1 MDEDSVKVEGTG
13 SAIITDISVV
23 SLPNRDIFNEVYPDD
38 DVSDESDDED
48 EDPESSAEL
57 KQAEARVTEIRD
69 EARLVEDSI
78 LSTSKRQQILD
89 LRSESADKSELEKG
103 ARLTE
108 LLAAY
113 KKEREALCEEGLKAA
128 QAQRHIHEKMNAA
141 TSHLHKVQKAALKE
155 SRERRKAKERE
166 REIKRMRRNERLE
179 EKERIRKER
188 ESFWPKYCYSVT
200 ITLDVN
206 TMTPISSRRQSIASD
221 IDVVKVATNKDD
233 GYDGDTFQEGFS
245 CDLTLSYI
253 TSAAKWQPSYD
264 LQLSTTSATAT
275 LCFDA
280 KISNETS
287 ETWKNCKV
295 SLSTSDAAFA
305 GIDSALPELVPWRIR
320 LGGKSSHY
328 GGRDDQIT
336 RSRTECFEHQ
346 SYVRERMSRTVDHK
360 SRFDMFGLPY
370 GGHGGCFP
378 PPPAVSIGAIPCVK
392 PIPPGGAREVSDDNG
407 DTVGGLQ
414 NWGGEA
420 ETKGRRRMTRKSA
433 DVDYRAVPQAAAAPP
448 PPAAPRASMAM
459 ASAGPYA
466 PAPLAGGSAGG
477 GGGGYGGP
485 GGGRG
490 GFGSAAA
497 APYADPEA
505 IDFEDSFIEEA
516 GMTTNYDLPGLKTLA
531 PKSTA
536 SKQRVAR
543 ITFSNVNLSHS
554 VIAKYRPVAYLQAK
568 LKNGSKLTL
577 LEGASGLTLDG
588 SFMGRTKIPRCSP
601 GDTFTL
607 SLGVDPAIKV
617 SYPKPDVRRATTG
630 LFNKESSS
638 VFARSILLHNTR
650 AASGKPAQLHVQ
662 DQVPVSED
670 ERLRV
675 ELVTPRGLHASEG
688 SVVAGAPGREEDNR
702 DKDWGK
708 ATALL
713 KPGGEVNWDVR
724 LNPGKMVKLWL
735 EYAVS
740 VPSGDVAVEC

>member
-1 MDEDSVKVEGTG
+1 MEPINKIEYKLVDVPTRSVVLFPARAQIFRDIKDIDLKTGINEVTITGLSPTLDEDSVKVEGTG

-48 EDPESSAEL
+48 DDPETSAEL
-57 KQAEARVTEIRD
+57 KQAEARVAEIQD
-69 EARLVEDSI
+69 EARLVEDTI

-155 SRERRKAKERE
+155 SRERRRAKERE
-166 REIKRMRRNERLE
+166 REIRRMRRGERRE

-188 ESFWPKYCYSVT
+188 ETFWPKYCYSVT

-221 IDVVKVATNKDD
+221 IDVVKVAAVKDD

-320 LGGKSSHY
+320 LLGGKSIHY
-328 GGRDDQIT
+328 GGQDDQIT
-336 RSRTECFEHQ
+336 RSRTERFEHQ

-370 GGHGGCFP
+370 VSGHGGCFPP

-392 PIPPGGAREVSDDNG
+392 PMPPGAAREASDDNG

-414 NWGGEA
+414 NWGGEE
-420 ETKGRRRMTRKSA
+420 ETKRRRRMMKKSV
-433 DVDYRAVPQAAAAPP
+433 DVDYRAAPQAAAVPP
-448 PPAAPRASMAM
+448 PSAAPRLPPTPSIPNIPTVGAKESHPFGQELAQVSEL
-459 ASAGPYA
+459 AEEYSAGTQLKPIDEEEELYISSRGLGKFSADDYLGIVQSLTSTFFPDHTPA
-466 PAPLAGGSAGG
+466 PAP
-477 GGGGYGGP
+477 
-485 GGGRG
+485 
-490 GFGSAAA
+490 
-497 APYADPEA
+497 
-505 IDFEDSFIEEA
+505 
-516 GMTTNYDLPGLKTLA
+516 
-531 PKSTA
+531 
-536 SKQRVAR
+536 
-543 ITFSNVNLSHS
+543 
-554 VIAKYRPVAYLQAK
+554 
-568 LKNGSKLTL
+568 
-577 LEGASGLTLDG
+577 
-588 SFMGRTKIPRCSP
+588 
-601 GDTFTL
+601 
-607 SLGVDPAIKV
+607 
-617 SYPKPDVRRATTG
+617 
-630 LFNKESSS
+630 
-638 VFARSILLHNTR
+638 
-650 AASGKPAQLHVQ
+650 
-662 DQVPVSED
+662 
-670 ERLRV
+670 
-675 ELVTPRGLHASEG
+675 
-688 SVVAGAPGREEDNR
+688 
-702 DKDWGK
+702 
-708 ATALL
+708 AL
-713 KPGGEVNWDVR
+713 WI
-724 LNPGKMVKLWL
+724 
-735 EYAVS
+735 
-740 VPSGDVAVEC
+740 